1 MRPSPTCSPCNSALD
16 EVSPKQGCARLMS
29 HESNLTRLWLKWV
42 ESSWVSRKNQG
53 FESSQS
59 RVTLMVIWVRVE
71 STGYCLSQ
79 IWVTDSAEEKTLIFQ
94 LYLKRYMERTN
105 LQLHSTAH
113 PQSTTF
119 GEIRQ
124 NVMSHESYLTQI
136 WLISDSN
143 ELSQSWVRLGNLG
156 FELSQSWVNQ

>member
-1 MRPSPTCSPCNSALD
+1 MVGVFDNFISKTIIDHGS
-16 EVSPKQGCARLMS
+16 KQGCARLMS

-94 LYLKRYMERTN
+94 LIWSVIWREKTSNYIRPHPPPGQ
-105 LQLHSTAH
+105 QLLAKL
-113 PQSTTF
+113 
-119 GEIRQ
+119 GKMWW
-124 NVMSHESYLTQI
+124 VMSHFDSNLTH
-136 WLISDSN
+136 SDSN
-143 ELSQSWVRLGNLG
+143 DLSQSWIRLGNLG